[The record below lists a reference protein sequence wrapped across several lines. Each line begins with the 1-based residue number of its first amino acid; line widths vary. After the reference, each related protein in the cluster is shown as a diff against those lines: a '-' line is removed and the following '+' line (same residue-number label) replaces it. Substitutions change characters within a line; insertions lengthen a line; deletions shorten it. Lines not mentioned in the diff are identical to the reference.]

1 MVSSSL
7 LQLPEL
13 LRAESRAGVLTISA
27 TGLDSAYLAA
37 AGVGPQQ
44 LGQVVVQ
51 GVDAQGEFAGAILG
65 NCVDFDQQA
74 AQAEVVAAAVALKD
88 RAPDL
93 RTVVLECTNM
103 PPYADAIRQATGLR
117 VLSLVDSP
125 VLRAALAL
133 DR

>member
-1 MVSSSL
+1 ML
-7 LQLPEL
+7 LHQEL
-13 LRAESRAGVLTISA
+13 Q
-27 TGLDSAYLAA
+27 AA

-65 NCVDFDQQA
+65 NCADFDQQA
-74 AQAEVVAAAVALKD
+74 AQVEVVAAAVALKD

-103 PPYADAIRQATGLR
+103 PPYADAIHQATGLR
-117 VLSLVDSP
+117 VLSLADSP